1 LTTEQQHSPDVLVVG
16 AGVIGLAIAC
26 EARRHGLRAQVLD
39 RDTPGSGASGV
50 AAGMLAPV
58 SEAAFGER
66 ELLELNLASARLYP
80 SWIDELTEASGV
92 IDPGYLRCGSLLVA
106 RDRDQAE
113 ALEREREF
121 REGEGLRVTKLLPT
135 AAREREPALAPS
147 LRMALEAPD
156 DHAVDPRALM
166 EALSTAIGR
175 AGGELRPRAE
185 VTDLLGDGDRIDGV
199 RLASGERILAGS
211 VVVAAGC
218 WSAGLARLPDEVR
231 PPIRPVKGQL
241 LALRDP
247 DGPGLL
253 RSVVRSEE
261 AYLVPRGDGRYVLGA
276 TVEERGFDTTVTA
289 GAAFDLLREAIQ
301 LVPGV
306 AELEVEEARAGL
318 RPGTPDNGPIIGA
331 SSIEGLVWA
340 TGHYRHGVLQA
351 PLTAQAVVAE
361 LTGEQAPN
369 VTAPFTPL
377 RFNGRVAA

>member
-1 LTTEQQHSPDVLVVG
+1 
-16 AGVIGLAIAC
+16 
-26 EARRHGLRAQVLD
+26 
-39 RDTPGSGASGV
+39 
-50 AAGMLAPV
+50 
-58 SEAAFGER
+58 
-66 ELLELNLASARLYP
+66 
-80 SWIDELTEASGV
+80 
-92 IDPGYLRCGSLLVA
+92 
-106 RDRDQAE
+106 
-113 ALEREREF
+113 
-121 REGEGLRVTKLLPT
+121 
-135 AAREREPALAPS
+135 
-147 LRMALEAPD
+147 
-156 DHAVDPRALM
+156 
-166 EALSTAIGR
+166 
-175 AGGELRPRAE
+175 
-185 VTDLLGDGDRIDGV
+185 
-199 RLASGERILAGS
+199 
-211 VVVAAGC
+211 VAAGC

-318 RPGTPDNGPIIGA
+318 RPGTPDNAPIIGA

>member
-1 LTTEQQHSPDVLVVG
+1 LTTEQHHSPDVLVVG
-16 AGVIGLAIAC
+16 GGVIGLAIAW
-26 EARRHGLRAQVLD
+26 EAGRAGLRAQVLD
-39 RDTPGSGASGV
+39 RDQPGSGASGV

-66 ELLELNLASARLYP
+66 DLLELNLDSARVYP
-80 SWIDELTEASGV
+80 SWIDELTEASGG
-92 IDPGYLRCGSLLVA
+92 IDPGYVRCGSLLVA

-113 ALEREREF
+113 ALERERAF
-121 REGEGLRVTKLLPT
+121 REDEGLRVTRLLPT

-147 LRMALEAPD
+147 LRLALEAPD
-156 DHAVDPRALM
+156 DHAVDPRALIA
-166 EALSTAIGR
+166 ALSTAIGR
-175 AGGELRPRAE
+175 AGGELRSGAE
-185 VTDLLGDGDRIDGV
+185 VTELLGDGDRIDGV
-199 RLASGERILAGS
+199 RLASGERMLAGS

-218 WSAGLARLPDEVR
+218 WSAGLAGLPDDVR

-306 AELEVEEARAGL
+306 TELEVVEARAGL

-331 SSIEGLVWA
+331 ASIEGLVWA
-340 TGHYRHGVLQA
+340 TGHYRHGMLQA

-361 LTGEQAPN
+361 LAGEERPSAA
-369 VTAPFTPL
+369 APFSPA
-377 RFNGRVAA
+377 RFRRRVAA